1 MLTSL
6 MTIAKTKLIQ
16 QKLNKQ
22 DDIFMQLKA
31 RVMWLYL
38 IVKA

>member
-6 MTIAKTKLIQ
+6 MTIAKTKLIE

-31 RVMWLYL
+31 RVMWFYL